1 MSYTGNYAVRRLQ
14 AYKEQLQAAN
24 KLPATLSNPIGDPYA
39 TTTVSYIGVG
49 FDAPATLQD
58 YFISNTPKPKAA
70 KPKAPKIPPPP
81 LPALKPGQPRWLQA
95 VEIVN
100 SLPAE
105 AKSNAWFFG
114 VYRELRSY
122 PWKKSMGNVNKKKSI
137 LESSWKAPKPGI
149 KLKAK
154 LSGLAA
160 ALGTPKEAASKRPAV
175 GIWQ

>member
-24 KLPATLSNPIGDPYA
+24 KMPANALSNPLGDPY

-49 FDAPATLQD
+49 FDTPATLQD

-122 PWKKSMGNVNKKKSI
+122 PWKKSMGNINKKKSI
-137 LESSWKAPKPGI
+137 LESGWKAPKPGI